1 MRRYAKSHEWIRPE
15 GKIGYVGISDHAQ
28 KEVTDVVYVE
38 VPKTGKV
45 LRAGD
50 EATTIESVK
59 AAFSIYAPVSG
70 TLVQANAEL
79 EKEPG
84 LINQSAYDKGWIF
97 AIEMTNLR
105 FAHTSSPIADSSPAR
120 IRRPSASSSS
130 RDMRRYAPTSCK

>member
-15 GKIGYVGISDHAQ
+15 GNIGYVGISDHAQ

-45 LRAGD
+45 LKAGD

-59 AAFSIYAPVSG
+59 AAFSIYSPVSG
-70 TLVQANAEL
+70 TLVKANADL

-84 LINQSAYDKGWIF
+84 LINQSAYEKGWIF
-97 AIEMTNLR
+97 AVEMSNPAELEALMSEEQYQE
-105 FAHTSSPIADSSPAR
+105 FLKSPEAAGHH
-120 IRRPSASSSS
+120 
-130 RDMRRYAPTSCK
+130 